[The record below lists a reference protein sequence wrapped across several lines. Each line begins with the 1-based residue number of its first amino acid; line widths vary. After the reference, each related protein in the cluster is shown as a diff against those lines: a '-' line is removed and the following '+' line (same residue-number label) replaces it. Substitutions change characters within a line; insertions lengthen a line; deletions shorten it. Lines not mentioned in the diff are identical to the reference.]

1 MKIWSYASVVL
12 IIAASAAAIWFYFTA
27 EGERS
32 AAAALEANL
41 QREISLLREARDEAI
56 GERDQSERRLAD
68 MDRELAAVKA
78 RSTTLSTQARQAQL
92 EVRQLQ
98 ETNQGLESERSRL
111 EDQLARF
118 RRELL
123 EARAQPVGLTADER
137 AGLEEEIADL
147 RSRLARATGTG
158 AMGPGAPAA
167 AEGLRVEILRISPM
181 RDVIAVN
188 RGRADGLTIDRTAQI
203 RQGDAPAVRVRFTDV
218 RDGFS
223 LARVLEPASASSLAT
238 GANALL
244 ILQP

>member
-1 MKIWSYASVVL
+1 MKIWSYLSVVL
-12 IIAASAAAIWFYFTA
+12 LILASSAALWFFFTA
-27 EGERS
+27 ERE
-32 AAAALEANL
+32 AAAAATLEANL
-41 QREISLLREARDEAI
+41 QREMGLLREARDEAMA
-56 GERDQSERRLAD
+56 ERDQVERRLAD

-123 EARAQPVGLTADER
+123 EARAQPAGLSADER
-137 AGLEEEIADL
+137 AELEEEIADL
-147 RSRLARATGTG
+147 RARLVRTTGGSITAG
-158 AMGPGAPAA
+158 QPSTD
-167 AEGLRVEILRISPM
+167 GLNVAILRISPL
-181 RDVIAVN
+181 RDVVAVN
-188 RGRADGLTIDRTAQI
+188 AGRADGLTIDRTAHL

-223 LARVLEPASASSLAT
+223 LARVLDPATASSLAT
-238 GANALL
+238 GGNALL